1 MILVTGATGNVGGAL
16 VRALAESGTAVRA
29 LVRREVDDLP
39 AALALGDLNDPSSVA
54 AALPGVRGV
63 FLLSGYDRMDETLA
77 HIRAA
82 GVSKVVLLS
91 ASAAE
96 TGLRDNAVAAYHLA
110 SEEMVRESGVEW
122 TILRPRTFMVNTLQW
137 IPQVRAGDVVRAA
150 FPSVR
155 VAAVD
160 PADIGAVAARAFS
173 GYAGQVLPIT
183 GPESLT
189 PGDRVRILGE
199 VLGRDLTF
207 VGLSDEE
214 AWAEMSASMPEKYA
228 KAFYSFFADGTL
240 DESAVL
246 PTVEQVTGRPPRTFA
261 QWCAANAAAFR

>member
-16 VRALAESGTAVRA
+16 VHALASSGTAVRA
-29 LVRREVDDLP
+29 LVRREVDLP
-39 AALALGDLNDPSSVA
+39 AELALGDLNDPDSVA
-54 AALPGVRGV
+54 AALPGVSGV

-82 GVSKVVLLS
+82 GVSHVVLLS

-96 TGLRDNAVAAYHLA
+96 TGLRDNAVSAYHLA
-110 SEEMVRESGVEW
+110 SEEMVKDSGVGW
-122 TILRPRTFMVNTLQW
+122 TILRPRTFMVNTRQW
-137 IPQVRAGDVVRAA
+137 IPQVKAGDVVRAA

-155 VAAVD
+155 VAAID
-160 PADIGAVAARAFS
+160 PVDIGAVASLAFS
-173 GYAGQVLPIT
+173 GHVGETLALT

-199 VLGRDLTF
+199 ALGRDLRF
-207 VGLSDEE
+207 EGLSDEE

-228 KAFYSFFADGTL
+228 KAFYSFFADGAL
-240 DESAVL
+240 DESEVL
-246 PTVEQVTGRPPRTFA
+246 PTVEQVLGRPPRTFA
-261 QWCAANAAAFR
+261 QWCAANADAFR